1 MKALLI
7 TLPLLVLAGCADS
20 AEQELK
26 DFIASA
32 DKNAKRSIPPLPP
45 VQTYAPVSYTGFDLP
60 DPFKPRTLT
69 PIKAGSGVNAPD
81 LNRRK
86 EALEG
91 FPLESLKMVGTLQQQ
106 KETFG
111 LVKGETTIYRVKT
124 GNYIG
129 QNFGRVVE
137 INDTEIKVKEQI
149 QDGGGDWTERA
160 SSLKLLEDQEKKK

>member
-1 MKALLI
+1 MKVILI
-7 TLPLLVLAGCADS
+7 ALPLLVLAGCADS
-20 AEQELK
+20 ADQELK
-26 DFIASA
+26 EFIASA

-45 VQTYAPVSYTGFDLP
+45 VQTYAPFTYAGFDLP

-69 PIKAGSGVNAPD
+69 PVKPGSGVNAPD
-81 LNRRK
+81 LSRRK
-86 EALEG
+86 EALEN

-111 LVKGETTIYRVKT
+111 LVRGDSTIYRVKT
-124 GNYIG
+124 GNYMG
-129 QNFGRVVE
+129 QNFGKVIE
-137 INDTEIKVKEQI
+137 ISDTEIKVKEQI